1 MFNRLPVFTVFILC
15 GLGGLAPAAVAPM
28 SPERLRITAT
38 HILKGK
44 VLEVK
49 AKTRGSK
56 VERAVGIHLDRFF
69 TIRLEVAEVSKGAG
83 VKPGGE
89 VVIVAWQPAVRIPPV
104 PGPQG
109 HWPIPR
115 KGQVVTIH
123 VASREGASFA
133 PIVPNG
139 IRIEDPKPAS

>member
-89 VVIVAWQPAVRIPPV
+89 VVIVAWQPAVRIPPL

-115 KGQVVTIH
+115 QGQVVTIH

-139 IRIEDPKPAS
+139 IRIEDPKPVR